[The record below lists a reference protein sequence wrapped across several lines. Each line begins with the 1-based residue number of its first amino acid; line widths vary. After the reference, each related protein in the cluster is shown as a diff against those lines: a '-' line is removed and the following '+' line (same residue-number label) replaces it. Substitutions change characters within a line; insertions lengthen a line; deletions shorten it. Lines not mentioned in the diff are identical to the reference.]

1 MRYYDEKKEGG
12 GGGAHPHYLCTNSF
26 SFSIH
31 CTTDEHK
38 LFYQSNLPIHTN
50 DDHFLIH

>member
-1 MRYYDEKKEGG
+1 MRYYHEKYKITKGG
-12 GGGAHPHYLCTNSF
+12 LILIIFAA
-26 SFSIH
+26 IH
-31 CTTDEHK
+31 SRSQFIAPDEHK